1 MPTLTLDK
9 AALFKLVGY
18 EPHAGQRLVH
28 ESRASRRVVACGVRW
43 GKTTV
48 AVHEVL
54 SAALAPND
62 GGIGWVVGPS
72 FDSVDLI
79 LVELRSLLNRR
90 FPHRLVEQDG
100 RERLLVIQNLA
111 GNLCTIIGKS
121 ADHLASLLGESVAWM
136 IIDEAARLR
145 RDAWEEALSQR
156 LIDTDGWALVLSTP
170 RSTHSWF
177 HDLYALGRG
186 TDPDVESWSGPSW
199 QNPRLDPS
207 VIEKER
213 SRLPEAV
220 FAAQYGGAFVE
231 DDQVPCTACGWPED
245 RGVPV
250 VLLNP
255 GDELGQC
262 GECERVLGPDG
273 RPVGRDGEFQVVDL
287 RSGLAALEVRD
298 VTDPE

>member
-1 MPTLTLDK
+1 VKLSLDRP
-9 AALFKLVGY
+9 ALFRSVGY
-18 EPHAGQRLVH
+18 EPHAGQLAVH
-28 ESRASRRVVACGVRW
+28 ESKALRRVVACGVRW
-43 GKTTV
+43 GKSTV

-54 SAALAPND
+54 AALLEPND
-62 GGIGWVVGPS
+62 GSDGWVSAPT
-72 FDSVDLI
+72 FDSVDII
-79 LVELRSLLNRR
+79 LLQVRDLLERR
-90 FPHRLVEQDG
+90 FAHRIVSIEG
-100 RERLLVIQNLA
+100 RKMRVLNLA
-111 GNLCTIIGKS
+111 GKVSSVTGKS
-121 ADHLASLLGESVAWM
+121 ADNRATLLGASIDWLVV
-136 IIDEAARLR
+136 DEAAALR

-213 SRLPEAV
+213 SRLPETV

-231 DDQVPCTACGWPED
+231 DDQVPCEECGWPED
-245 RGVPV
+245 RGIPV

-255 GDELGQC
+255 GDELGRC
-262 GECERVLGPDG
+262 PECDRVLAPDG
-273 RPVGRDGEFQVVDL
+273 RPLGRDGEFQVVDL